1 MNVVKLFGHHIDLD
15 PVVMIS
21 DLIPPANFKE
31 SDDVAT
37 VNGCLVWDG
46 AKFSSI
52 KVCRV
57 AFQLRDGV
65 ALLTA
70 PWPQYEE
77 FVKKGTV
84 EKDWRAE
91 FETACNDTL
100 TQIRRD
106 YEDLVRLWKET
117 RK

>member
-21 DLIPPANFKE
+21 DLIPPADFR
-31 SDDVAT
+31 DDDIAA
-37 VNGCLVWDG
+37 VNNYLVWDG
-46 AKFSSI
+46 MKFSSI

-77 FVKKGTV
+77 FIAKNKV
-84 EKDWRAE
+84 EGEWRAE